1 MTKKIL
7 FRFVKQKWKKIDE
20 KREPKKLMN
29 IKKMLPSQLRNK
41 L

>member
-1 MTKKIL
+1 MTKKT
-7 FRFVKQKWKKIDE
+7 FQVCEAEVKKIDE